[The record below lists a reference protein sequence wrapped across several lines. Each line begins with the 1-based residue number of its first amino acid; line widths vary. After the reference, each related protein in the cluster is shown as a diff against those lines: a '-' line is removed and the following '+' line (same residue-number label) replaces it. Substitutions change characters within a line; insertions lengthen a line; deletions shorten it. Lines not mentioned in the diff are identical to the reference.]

1 MSKDKQTIKSNE
13 VGSLEE
19 MLGLDDPLFQPEP
32 ESEDSPKPQENN
44 EI

>member
-1 MSKDKQTIKSNE
+1 MSEDKQTIKSEE

-32 ESEDSPKPQENN
+32 ESNDPQPQENN
-44 EI
+44 S